1 MEYTDSLV
9 EEFIEESPTLSWYDQ
24 KQKMTDW
31 HNGKRG
37 LNIRACSDDKLKMNY
52 DICVQKGYQTEAR
65 QLQIEGQARGLSWAN
80 RSLKVLPV
88 LSASDFDYAD
98 YSFVKNNSIRDI
110 INNLIYAISCNG
122 SHLGDKLCIIALIYA
137 IIAQLPNYVE
147 IFKNE
152 LVRRG
157 NYTKDEIKKV
167 IQKALQD
174 KDLVAKL
181 NEIKSFKEDLH
192 EDIEK
197 HDTLNPKLW
206 DLDTNTLKSE
216 VKDKIMQIVD
226 DFLKGLK
233 NDEIK
238 FNLTDIKLVGSN
250 CSYNYNK
257 DSDLDVHLV
266 METGSLHCPDN
277 LYPLLYSAYRS
288 LYNGKLDIDF
298 YGIPVEIFVET
309 DDTEQLNEP
318 EEPGAIT
325 EARVQTALKSNGIY
339 SVINDTWIKEPVAED
354 IPEIDKEAFN
364 KEFKIWEDEYYK
376 IIEDSKKLLK
386 ESITETANTDVI
398 KARSII
404 ADQIR
409 GEWDADKGY
418 TKAVADLAELDCD
431 TQKAQE
437 TMLDIA
443 SEEHTHVG
451 ELETVYD
458 AFDPHLFDELEDG
471 HNEVE
476 EEQANTDELTTESL
490 AESIEAD
497 KITEIENFIEKLYDL
512 RKISIATE
520 GEFGIGNLVFK
531 ELRNKGYL
539 DNLKDLKNQLKSK
552 DLSLE

>member
-1 MEYTDSLV
+1 MGYTDSLV

-65 QLQIEGQARGLSWAN
+65 QLLNEGASLEGLSWSN
-80 RSLKVLPV
+80 KVKI
-88 LSASDFDYAD
+88 SSIISINFDYAQLRIW
-98 YSFVKNNSIRDI
+98 KKNSIRDI
-110 INNLIYAISCNG
+110 INNLIHAISCNG
-122 SHLGDKLCIIALIYA
+122 SRLGDKLCIIALIYA

-325 EARVQTALKSNGIY
+325 EARVQTA
-339 SVINDTWIKEPVAED
+339 
-354 IPEIDKEAFN
+354 
-364 KEFKIWEDEYYK
+364 
-376 IIEDSKKLLK
+376 
-386 ESITETANTDVI
+386 
-398 KARSII
+398 
-404 ADQIR
+404 
-409 GEWDADKGY
+409 
-418 TKAVADLAELDCD
+418 
-431 TQKAQE
+431 
-437 TMLDIA
+437 
-443 SEEHTHVG
+443 
-451 ELETVYD
+451 
-458 AFDPHLFDELEDG
+458 
-471 HNEVE
+471 
-476 EEQANTDELTTESL
+476 
-490 AESIEAD
+490 
-497 KITEIENFIEKLYDL
+497 
-512 RKISIATE
+512 
-520 GEFGIGNLVFK
+520 
-531 ELRNKGYL
+531 
-539 DNLKDLKNQLKSK
+539 
-552 DLSLE
+552 